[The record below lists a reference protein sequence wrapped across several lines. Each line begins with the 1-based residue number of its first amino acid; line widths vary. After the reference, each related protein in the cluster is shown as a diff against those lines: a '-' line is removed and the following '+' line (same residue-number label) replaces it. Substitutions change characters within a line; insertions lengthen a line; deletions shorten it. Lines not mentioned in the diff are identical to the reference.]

1 MKQFF
6 RRLIFN
12 LKIEIGLAMFRQLDR
27 MHLICWSSGGG
38 DAPSPDPQIGAA
50 ALKNAQ
56 LGQDAFDFYKQEYLN
71 AKPAQEEL
79 NALAK
84 QVQQQLV
91 KSGIIN
97 NEIAADYQKQIDTV
111 YRPLEKSIVDN
122 ANAYDTAGR
131 REQEAAAGLAD
142 VNQTFDAQRQQ
153 TQRNNERMGINPN
166 SGNSQALDQQMSV
179 SQAVAGASAMNK
191 GRKNAETMG
200 NAMKMDAASLGR
212 NLPSNQATSQQI
224 ANNSATSAVN
234 TGLSIMSNDRA
245 QTGMMQA
252 GYGTAMQGY
261 NNQANIL
268 NNQYQ
273 AQSNAYQQQ
282 QANNAQGWA
291 GLGTLAGMYMMR
303 ADGGVVDDDSYEYQ
317 GKPLVRPFE
326 EGNIDLSKRPKVKN
340 PDGSISTVRSIGVNV
355 DGVEVLIPTVSD
367 DGRMMDDDEAY
378 QTFMKTGKH
387 LGKFKT
393 VEDAERYGQVL
404 HEMQA
409 KFYGLKDGGMVDAD
423 GDYDNSKPGEDE
435 SNDHDDIGLDSVFTG
450 TGPVRGKGTSTSD
463 DIHAK
468 LSNGEFVLNAE
479 ATQMIGLDTLN
490 AINKAG
496 LKKREGAT
504 A

>member
-1 MKQFF
+1 MSQFIK
-6 RRLIFN
+6 RLIFN
-12 LKIEIGLAMFRQLDR
+12 LKIEAGLYLFGYFNSIGLIF
-27 MHLICWSSGGG
+27 WGSGGG
-38 DAPSPDPQIGAA
+38 DAPSPDPQIGQA

-71 AKPAQEEL
+71 AKPAQDKL
-79 NALAK
+79 NALAAE
-84 QVQQQLV
+84 VQQQLV
-91 KSGIIN
+91 ESGKLN
-97 NEIAADYQKQIDTV
+97 NQYAQDYYNYMTDV
-111 YRPLEKSIVDN
+111 FRPLEKSIVEN
-122 ANAYDTAGR
+122 ANNYDTAGR

-142 VNQTFDAQRQQ
+142 VNQAFDAQRQQ
-153 TQRNNERMGINPN
+153 TQRNNERMGVNPN
-166 SGNSQALDQQMSV
+166 SGNSQAINAQLDV
-179 SQAVAGASAMNK
+179 AQAVAGANAMNK

-234 TGLSIMSNDRA
+234 TGLSTMANDRA
-245 QTGMMQA
+245 QTGLMQA

-261 NNQANIL
+261 TNQANIL

-273 AQSNAYQQQ
+273 SQLSAYNAD
-282 QANNAQGWA
+282 QANSAAGWA
-291 GLGTLAGMYMMR
+291 GLGTLAGMYAMKKGFK
-303 ADGGVVDDDSYEYQ
+303 DGGVVDEDSYEYQ

-340 PDGSISTVRSIGVNV
+340 PDGSISTVRSMGVNV
-355 DGVEVLIPTVSD
+355 DGIEVLIPTVSD
-367 DGRMMDDDEAY
+367 DGRVMDDEEAY
-378 QTFMKTGKH
+378 QTFRKTGKH

-404 HEMQA
+404 HEMQE
-409 KFYGLKDGGMVDAD
+409 KYYGLKDGGEV
-423 GDYDNSKPGEDE
+423 
-435 SNDHDDIGLDSVFTG
+435 GLDSVFTG
-450 TGPVRGKGTSTSD
+450 TGTVKGPGTSTSD
-463 DIHAK
+463 SIDAK
-468 LSNGEFVLNAE
+468 LSKGEFVLNAE
-479 ATQMIGLDTLN
+479 ATKMIGLDTLN